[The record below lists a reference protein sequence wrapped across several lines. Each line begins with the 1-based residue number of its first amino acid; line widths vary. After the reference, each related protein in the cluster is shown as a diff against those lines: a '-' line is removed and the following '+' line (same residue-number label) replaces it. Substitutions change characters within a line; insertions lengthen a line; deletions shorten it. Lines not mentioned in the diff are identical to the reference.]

1 MEFIRS
7 FESELLKLKGSIV
20 ILVSI
25 LGGLLLC
32 VTFTSRI
39 IYLGYHINL
48 SDNVHVWEG
57 IFDKHSRAFIGFLI
71 PIGVILICT
80 LITQI
85 EYKNNNWKQVH
96 TTPQRYGTIF
106 LAKFTT
112 LFLLTVFVFILLN
125 IGVLVEGILPCLIFD
140 GQMPMHS
147 IPFLPFLIGTI
158 KCFILTLPII
168 GFQYLLSLYF
178 KNFMIAVG
186 VGLTVYV
193 GSMPAIKLG
202 SIGYLSPYSYVLNYF
217 DQVITTQHYW
227 MALCYFVFL
236 FILSYVLYLNKEEKG

>member
-7 FESELLKLKGSIV
+7 FESELLKLKGNIV
-20 ILVSI
+20 ILISI
-25 LGGLLLC
+25 LGGLLLG
-32 VTFTSRI
+32 VAFTWRVL
-39 IYLGYHINL
+39 YLRYHINL
-48 SDNVHVWEG
+48 TDNIHIWEK
-57 IFDKHSRAFIGFLI
+57 IFDKHSRAFVGFLI

-106 LAKFTT
+106 MAKFTT
-112 LFLLTVFVFILLN
+112 LFVLTIFVFILLN
-125 IGVLVEGILPCLIFD
+125 VGILVEGILPCLIVD
-140 GQMPMHS
+140 GKMPVHP
-147 IPFLPFLIGTI
+147 IPFNFFFIGTI

-168 GFQYLLSLYF
+168 GFQYLLSLYY

-193 GSMPAIKLG
+193 GSMPGIKLG

-217 DQVITTQHYW
+217 DQVITAQHYW
-227 MALCYFVFL
+227 MALGYFICL
-236 FILSYVLYLNKEEKG
+236 FVLSYFLYVNKGEKG